1 MPDAPPPR
9 LRGEARNQE
18 LRAQIVPL
26 AEGERPL
33 IVRACAVL
41 CAVIAVANVVLW
53 LADSDVR
60 GQQVS
65 TAGALIPAALFA
77 VLAVGLWRTRLL
89 AVAGMQTLLAITAI
103 FASGALL
110 VSSDLQAVVL
120 SLLVV
125 VGSGA
130 LFWPLVRVN
139 ARIGA
144 RDRGQARVRV
154 DENG

>member
-1 MPDAPPPR
+1 MPAPGTEPR
-9 LRGEARNQE
+9 LRGEARNEQ

-26 AEGERPL
+26 APGERPRIL
-33 IVRACAVL
+33 TGCAIL
-41 CAVIAVANVVLW
+41 CAVVAVANVVLW
-53 LADSDVR
+53 ATGWDVR
-60 GQQVS
+60 GTEVS

-77 VLAVGLWRTRLL
+77 ILAVGLWRTRLL

-110 VSSDLQAVVL
+110 VSSDVQAVLL

-130 LFWPLVRVN
+130 LFWPLVRIN
-139 ARIGA
+139 ARVGL
-144 RDRGQARVRV
+144 RDRLEHHA
-154 DENG
+154 

>member
-9 LRGEARNQE
+9 LRGEARNEE

-26 AEGERPL
+26 EPGERPR
-33 IVRACAVL
+33 IITACAVL
-41 CAVIAVANVVLW
+41 CAVVAIANVVLW
-53 LADSDVR
+53 GTGWDVR
-60 GQQVS
+60 GTEVS

-77 VLAVGLWRTRLL
+77 VLAVGLWRVRLL

-120 SLLVV
+120 SLLIV
-125 VGSGA
+125 VGSGV

-144 RDRGQARVRV
+144 RDRVETHG
-154 DENG
+154 